1 MTLRYYLGTILVKF
15 LLILFTRWQV
25 KGRENVPS
33 RGPLIVVAN
42 HLNLVDPPLL
52 SVSIPR
58 RIVFMAKEE
67 AFRSP
72 ILGPV
77 VRAGR
82 AFPVQ
87 RGRLDREALRQA
99 QQVLGQGLVLGM
111 FPEGKRSITAEMQ
124 RAYHGTSLVAI
135 RSGAPILPVGITGTE
150 KLSLLGLL
158 RRPEITVN
166 IGKPLSVPPIDGKLT
181 RTQLA
186 LATDLIMVRIAEL
199 LPQSYRGNYGGKEAP
214 VAD

>member
-1 MTLRYYLGTILVKF
+1 MTLFYYLLTLFVKSSLF
-15 LLILFTRWQV
+15 LFARWQV

-42 HLNLVDPPLL
+42 HLSLVDPPLL

-58 RIVFMAKEE
+58 HIVFMAKEE

-72 ILGPV
+72 ILGPL
-77 VRAGR
+77 VRVGR

-87 RGRLDREALRQA
+87 RERLDREALRQA

-135 RSGAPILPVGITGTE
+135 RSGVPILPVGITGTE

-181 RTQLA
+181 RTQLD

-199 LPQSYRGNYGGKEAP
+199 LPQ
-214 VAD
+214 

>member
-1 MTLRYYLGTILVKF
+1 MFYYLLTLFVKSSLF
-15 LLILFTRWQV
+15 LFARWQV

-42 HLNLVDPPLL
+42 HLSLVDPPLL

-58 RIVFMAKEE
+58 HIVFMAKEE

-72 ILGPV
+72 ILGPL
-77 VRAGR
+77 VRVGR

-87 RGRLDREALRQA
+87 RERLDREALRQA

-135 RSGAPILPVGITGTE
+135 RSGVPILPVGITGTE
-150 KLSLLGLL
+150 KLSPLGLL

>member
-1 MTLRYYLGTILVKF
+1 MRYYLGTILVKF
-15 LLILFTRWQV
+15 LLILFTRWRV
-25 KGRENVPS
+25 KGKENVPS
-33 RGPLIVVAN
+33 QGPLIVVAN
-42 HLNLVDPPLL
+42 HMNLVDPPLL
-52 SVSIPR
+52 IVSIPR

-72 ILGPV
+72 ILGPI
-77 VRAGR
+77 VRVGR

-87 RGRLDREALRQA
+87 RERLDREALRQA

-111 FPEGKRSITAEMQ
+111 FPEGKRSVTAEMQ
-124 RAYHGTSLVAI
+124 QAYHGTSLVAI
-135 RSGAPILPVGITGTE
+135 RSGVPILPVGITGTE
-150 KLSLLGLL
+150 KLNLLGLL

-166 IGKPLSVPPIDGKLT
+166 IGKPLSVPPIDGKLS

>member
-1 MTLRYYLGTILVKF
+1 MTLFYYLLTLFVKSSLF
-15 LLILFTRWQV
+15 LFARWQV

-42 HLNLVDPPLL
+42 HLSLVDPPLL

-72 ILGPV
+72 ILGPL
-77 VRAGR
+77 VRVGR

-87 RGRLDREALRQA
+87 RERLDREALRQA

-135 RSGAPILPVGITGTE
+135 RSGVPILPVGITGTE
-150 KLSLLGLL
+150 KLSPLGLL

-181 RTQLA
+181 RTQLD